1 MARAPSSSSLL
12 LVLLVAAATLDGAP
26 GSAAGNLTEELR
38 WAAHAAEGLRERARQ
53 DAADGV
59 TLLNAAR
66 SFHNAFRHCSGGAS
80 GSLSHGSAF
89 LHSAAPLLIS

>member
-1 MARAPSSSSLL
+1 
-12 LVLLVAAATLDGAP
+12 VG
-26 GSAAGNLTEELR
+26 GAAGAAR
-38 WAAHAAEGLRERARQ
+38 MAAHAAEGLPERARQ